1 MNWSQLVSDRLSSPA
16 TNGTVDAA
24 KADGPTW
31 AASWRTD
38 VPASLIIFLIA
49 VPLCLGIA
57 LASGAPLFSGIISG
71 IIGATIVGTV
81 SGSPLMISGP
91 AAGLSAISM
100 TAIAT
105 LGSFPAFLA
114 VVVVAGVLQLGFA
127 GGRAG
132 IVGYYFPSTVVRG
145 MLTAIGLILV
155 LKQIPHALGSD
166 VDFEGD
172 ESFFQRNAENTFS
185 AIASALASIE
195 PAAVLLSVAGLA
207 TIILWNRLPK
217 LARLVPASLV
227 AVIVGIAGQLLSP
240 LVDPGLRLGPDH
252 LVGLPVPTSV
262 GSMSQLFATP
272 DWSALLRVDAWRIA
286 VTLALVASL
295 ETLLTLEATD
305 KMDPYKREAPP
316 DRELAA
322 QGLGNIVAGLIG
334 GLPVAGVL
342 VRSAANVDAGARTKA
357 SAVLHGVLLATT
369 VFLFPRVFNLI
380 PLSSLAAVLIYTGLK
395 LAEPSTVWLMW
406 RQGYLRFVPFGVTVV
421 SILLTDLLIGVLI
434 GLAVGFMFVLFD
446 QLRYPCFTVISG
458 AGSVL
463 KRVKLHDQVT
473 FLNKASLAQFLNELQ
488 PHSRIEIDGS
498 GCRHIDQDVLEFISD
513 FRRTATLRH
522 IDFRTVGFTL
532 PPVSPSH

>member
-1 MNWSQLVSDRLSSPA
+1 MNWSQLVLERLSSPPAHTAAA
-16 TNGTVDAA
+16 TEEGA
-24 KADGPTW
+24 PSL

-38 VPASLIIFLIA
+38 VPASVIVFLLA

-57 LASGAPLFSGIISG
+57 LASGAPLFSGIIAG
-71 IIGATIVGTV
+71 IVGAIV
-81 SGSPLMISGP
+81 VGALSGSPLMISGP

-100 TAIAT
+100 TAIAA
-105 LGSFPAFLA
+105 LGSFRAFLA
-114 VVVVAGVLQLGFA
+114 VIVVSGVLQLA
-127 GGRAG
+127 LAAGRAG

-166 VDFEGD
+166 RDFEGD
-172 ESFFQRNAENTFS
+172 ESFFQPNAENTFT
-185 AIASALASIE
+185 AIASALSNLDPTAL
-195 PAAVLLSVAGLA
+195 LLSVVGLA
-207 TIILWNRLPK
+207 TLIAWNRVPT
-217 LARLVPASLV
+217 LARYVPGSLV
-227 AVIVGIAGQLLSP
+227 AVALGVAGQIFLP
-240 LVDPGLRLGPDH
+240 LVNPALRLGPEH

-262 GSMSQLFATP
+262 GGLSDLFATP
-272 DWSALLRVDAWRIA
+272 DWSALLRVDAWRFAI
-286 VTLALVASL
+286 TLALVASL

-322 QGLGNIVAGLIG
+322 QGVGNILAGLVG

-342 VRSAANVDAGARTKA
+342 VRSAANVDAGATTKA
-357 SAVLHGVLLATT
+357 SVVMHGVLLAAA
-369 VFLFPRVFNLI
+369 VLLFPRLFNLI
-380 PLSSLAAVLIYTGLK
+380 PFASLAAVLIYTGFN
-395 LAEPSTVWLMW
+395 LAQPSAVKLMW
-406 RQGYLRFVPFGVTVV
+406 SQGYLRFVPFAVTVV
-421 SILLTDLLIGVLI
+421 AILLTDLLVGILV
-434 GLAVGFMFVLFD
+434 GLAVGFVFVLFD
-446 QLRYPCFTVISG
+446 QLRYPCFTIVSG

-463 KRVKLHDQVT
+463 KRIRLHDQVT
-473 FLNKASLAQFLNELQ
+473 FLNKASLARFLNQLQ

-513 FRRTATLRH
+513 FQRTAALRH